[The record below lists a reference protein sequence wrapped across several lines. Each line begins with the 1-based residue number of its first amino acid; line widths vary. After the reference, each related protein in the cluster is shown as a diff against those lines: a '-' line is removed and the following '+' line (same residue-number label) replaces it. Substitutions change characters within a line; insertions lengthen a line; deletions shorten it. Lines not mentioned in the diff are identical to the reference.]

1 MRARGGNWLEGKAL
15 MLDRCLVSMVVVVV
29 LVVVRVSG
37 VEKKA
42 SNWSS
47 LSVIANRVLSE

>member
-1 MRARGGNWLEGKAL
+1 LEGKAL